1 MRARLGTVVV
11 ALWVAR
17 SASAAPRSEDPAER
31 PADPPADRG
40 ADRDE
45 DSDLARIPG
54 DLAAAPASA
63 AVPAAGSVHSKL
75 YADDALTMAARR
87 DVAVPFPPPTPYG
100 RQNRTSLDGQ
110 LTWKASSEFS
120 FVLSDRVDL
129 IEQEGVALWSR
140 QAVRNAL
147 REAYVSW
154 EPTARTYLEAGR
166 LNVRAGVALGFNPTD
181 FLRPS
186 TLVGQ
191 ASLDPSVLR
200 LNRLGTVMLRAQRIW
215 EGGSA
220 SAVYAPRLFT
230 PPAIGSTAI
239 GIDPRIDATNA
250 AHRGLAEVSSN
261 LGELS
266 AQLLVYL
273 EPGRSKLGVNLTR
286 PVGQSVIAYAEWAGG
301 VEQSLIAR
309 AIDHGRKTGTLPM
322 DAATP
327 ISTDPSRAFR
337 SDVAAGAAWTIATT
351 VTLNAE
357 YHLHQGGLSRADWDR
372 WFTAGRA
379 TPALAGELWYIR
391 GYANDQLEPVTRH
404 QIFVRA
410 DWPKAFVDHL
420 ELTGFVFTS
429 LADGSTLSQI
439 TASYY
444 LSDAWTAALSLG
456 ANLGTA
462 RSERGSFPQ
471 ATSGIAELV
480 RYL

>member
-1 MRARLGTVVV
+1 MRAQLGTVLV
-11 ALWVAR
+11 ALSVAG
-17 SASAAPRSEDPAER
+17 SASAAPRSEDR
-31 PADPPADRG
+31 PADPPADSSE
-40 ADRDE
+40 DRD
-45 DSDLARIPG
+45 LALIPG
-54 DLAAAPASA
+54 DLPAAPARA
-63 AVPAAGSVHSKL
+63 AVATAGSVHSRL
-75 YADDALTMAARR
+75 YANDALTMAARR
-87 DVAVPFPPPTPYG
+87 DVAVGFPPPPPYD
-100 RQNRTSLDGQ
+100 RQNRTSLDAQ
-110 LTWKASSEFS
+110 ITWKASSELS

-140 QAVRNAL
+140 QAFRNAL
-147 REAYVSW
+147 REVYISW

-166 LNVRAGVALGFNPTD
+166 LNVRAGAALGFNPTD

-215 EGGSA
+215 DGGSA
-220 SAVYAPRLFT
+220 SAVYAPRLVT
-230 PPAIGSTAI
+230 PSAIGGTAI

-301 VEQSLIAR
+301 VEQSLIAH

-337 SDVAAGAAWTIATT
+337 SDAAAGAAWTIATA

-372 WFTAGRA
+372 WFAAGRA
-379 TPALAGELWYIR
+379 TPALGGELWYIR
-391 GYANDQLEPVTRH
+391 GYANDQLEPATRH
-404 QIFVRA
+404 EIFVRA

-420 ELTGFVFTS
+420 ELTGFAFTS

-444 LSDAWTAALSLG
+444 LSAAWTAALSLG

-471 ATSGIAELV
+471 AASGIAELV